1 MSSNTDISDLISSA
15 EQGDAEAQLLLGLN
29 YSLGDI
35 EGIPQDDEKAVYW
48 LTKAAEQGNADAQFE
63 VAGNYL
69 KGLGVDRNW
78 EKVNYWLNKAAEQ
91 GHEKAQESLNMFKM
105 KMTYYDDSLNKSMF
119 DLFIQ
124 SISTGAGDSES
135 MVGFYDNYIKENP
148 NRIEAY
154 LSRGELYTEMGEYQK
169 ALADFEKAM
178 SIDSNVA
185 ESYNRRGVLFAN
197 SGDIDKALDDFSKAI
212 KLNAKH
218 AGAYTNRAS
227 IYLKKRDIQKAI
239 SDCTKA
245 IELAP
250 YAFEPYYNRG
260 LAYMNINEPEKAL
273 EDYSKVIELSPKNA
287 EAYAKRG
294 LILSAFGNVQ
304 EAISDYEKFLEL
316 DPDNEKATLVRDAID
331 DLKKSKIPGDT
342 DGDAQERKEN
352 AETFKEEARKGLKFL
367 IIGGIAGIIIMA
379 IIVAMSEKATDFA
392 SGQEMIAMLAIAVV
406 WSFGIGSS
414 ITSFAAVWSMIWKAS
429 NAISNYFIR
438 ICRFFTD
445 NRNLEEGGGCVIFWF
460 TLVFVVPWLFFGT
473 VLICPIITIVR
484 FFKLKKQ
491 IKQADEEIEFCKR
504 FL

>member
-1 MSSNTDISDLISSA
+1 
-15 EQGDAEAQLLLGLN
+15 
-29 YSLGDI
+29 
-35 EGIPQDDEKAVYW
+35 
-48 LTKAAEQGNADAQFE
+48 
-63 VAGNYL
+63 
-69 KGLGVDRNW
+69 
-78 EKVNYWLNKAAEQ
+78 
-91 GHEKAQESLNMFKM
+91 
-105 KMTYYDDSLNKSMF
+105 
-119 DLFIQ
+119 
-124 SISTGAGDSES
+124 
-135 MVGFYDNYIKENP
+135 
-148 NRIEAY
+148 
-154 LSRGELYTEMGEYQK
+154 MGEYQK
-169 ALADFEKAM
+169 ALIDFEKAM

-197 SGDIDKALDDFSKAI
+197 SGDIDKALDDFSKAV

-227 IYLKKRDIQKAI
+227 IYLKKRDLQKAI

-273 EDYSKVIELSPKNA
+273 EDYNKAIELSPKNA

-294 LILSAFGNVQ
+294 LILSALGDVR

-316 DPDNEKATLVRDAID
+316 DPNNEKVTLVRDAIN

-352 AETFKEEARKGLKFL
+352 AEAFKEEARKGLKFL

-379 IIVAMSEKATDFA
+379 IIVAISEMTTAFTSTQEIIMKAA
-392 SGQEMIAMLAIAVV
+392 AAVV
-406 WSFGIGSS
+406 WGFGIGSS
-414 ITSFAAVWSMIWKAS
+414 ITSFATVWSMIWKAS
-429 NAISNYFIR
+429 NSISNYFIR
-438 ICRFFTD
+438 ICRFFTGNINKEFED
-445 NRNLEEGGGCVIFWF
+445 SSGCVIFCF

-473 VLICPIITIVR
+473 ALICPIITIVR
-484 FFKLKKQ
+484 LFKLKKQ
-491 IKQADEEIEFCKR
+491 IKQADEDIEFCKR